1 MKSKAQNQIN
11 TLKRIF
17 VKMLETSIEIMN
29 FQLTLTDKPEEK
41 KGLKRFIKEEQKAIA
56 LINSVKHY
64 EILVSLYNSYINGKE
79 SYFVSLCRIINN
91 KDTIRVW
98 DKDEKG
104 FQKFIDLENE
114 ARAKTKEEYEKK
126 LAEQERIKQAKAEG
140 KKVEMVLE
148 NGKLTPRIV
157 EES

>member
-41 KGLKRFIKEEQKAIA
+41 KGLKSFIKEEQKAIV

>member
-41 KGLKRFIKEEQKAIA
+41 RGLKKFIKEEQKAIA

-91 KDTIRVW
+91 KDTIKVW